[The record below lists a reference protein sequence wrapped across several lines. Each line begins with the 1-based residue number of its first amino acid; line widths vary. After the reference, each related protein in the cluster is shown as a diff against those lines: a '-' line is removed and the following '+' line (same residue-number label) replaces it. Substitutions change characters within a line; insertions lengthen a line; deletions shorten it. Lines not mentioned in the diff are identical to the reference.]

1 MGYLKNKVGHTPPNC
16 SVSTRNLAA
25 PSPKYALVS
34 PSSPPGES
42 VLCMCLNGSCG
53 EMWSVQLAFEGRDA
67 CLGEERL
74 AVWMFHTCW
83 MARCDVLQMI
93 IRLHVPLS

>member
-42 VLCMCLNGSCG
+42 GCVLRGAVEKCG
-53 EMWSVQLAFEGRDA
+53 QCSWLLRAEMQVWGRR
-67 CLGEERL
+67 G
-74 AVWMFHTCW
+74 
-83 MARCDVLQMI
+83 
-93 IRLHVPLS
+93 